1 MQEVRVVTIIN
12 KRMKGRIS
20 IVFIREKC
28 YYNKV
33 KGDETSGSD
42 HCIIRQKNIKQH
54 LKKDEGEE
62 RPTFSTGLLSPFYLC
77 KKVFSGC

>member
-1 MQEVRVVTIIN
+1 
-12 KRMKGRIS
+12 MKGRIS

-42 HCIIRQKNIKQH
+42 RCISRWEEIKH
-54 LKKDEGEE
+54 KLAMM
-62 RPTFSTGLLSPFYLC
+62 T
-77 KKVFSGC
+77 

>member
-1 MQEVRVVTIIN
+1 MQELQEVRVVTIIN

-33 KGDETSGSD
+33 KDDETSGSD
-42 HCIIRQKNIKQH
+42 HCISRW
-54 LKKDEGEE
+54 EE
-62 RPTFSTGLLSPFYLC
+62 IEHKLAMMT
-77 KKVFSGC
+77 

>member
-33 KGDETSGSD
+33 KGDETSGAD
-42 HCIIRQKNIKQH
+42 HRIIRW
-54 LKKDEGEE
+54 EG
-62 RPTFSTGLLSPFYLC
+62 
-77 KKVFSGC
+77 

>member
-1 MQEVRVVTIIN
+1 VQELQEVRVVTIIN

-42 HCIIRQKNIKQH
+42 RCIIRWEEIKH
-54 LKKDEGEE
+54 KL
-62 RPTFSTGLLSPFYLC
+62 TMMT
-77 KKVFSGC
+77 

>member
-1 MQEVRVVTIIN
+1 
-12 KRMKGRIS
+12 MKGRIS

-42 HCIIRQKNIKQH
+42 HCIIRWEEIEHKQ
-54 LKKDEGEE
+54 
-62 RPTFSTGLLSPFYLC
+62 TMMT
-77 KKVFSGC
+77 

>member
-1 MQEVRVVTIIN
+1 
-12 KRMKGRIS
+12 MKGRIS

-42 HCIIRQKNIKQH
+42 RCISRW
-54 LKKDEGEE
+54 EE
-62 RPTFSTGLLSPFYLC
+62 IEHKLTMMT
-77 KKVFSGC
+77 

>member
-42 HCIIRQKNIKQH
+42 CGIIRREEIKH
-54 LKKDEGEE
+54 KL
-62 RPTFSTGLLSPFYLC
+62 TMMT
-77 KKVFSGC
+77 

>member
-1 MQEVRVVTIIN
+1 MQELQEVRVVIIIN

-33 KGDETSGSD
+33 KGNETSGAAAA
-42 HCIIRQKNIKQH
+42 
-54 LKKDEGEE
+54 
-62 RPTFSTGLLSPFYLC
+62 LSGG
-77 KKVFSGC
+77 KR